1 MILMNLHP
9 QKLLILVF
17 VTHKFSIEY
26 RNEKDSLN
34 YAISSSISIASKVNK
49 WNKAVQKTLINVV
62 KNNIKALG
70 WHLGVEDENEIFPE
84 FNFID
89 VPKAMERVSIKDK

>member
-1 MILMNLHP
+1 MNLHP
-9 QKLLILVF
+9 QKLLKLVF
-17 VTHKFSIEY
+17 FTHKFSIEY

-62 KNNIKALG
+62 KSNIKALG
-70 WHLGVEDENEIFPE
+70 WHLGIEDEYEILPE
-84 FNFID
+84 FNFTD